1 MKVSLDRKKMHIL
14 EFYFLPNNTPRHFR
28 FSYHHF
34 LAPFAPPWSNPH
46 YTGRTSC
53 NTQSEH
59 EDRRRGRDS
68 RQNLNMATDCV
79 SNPTLMSPSKNIRV
93 GSPCKYVPLEKWV
106 HNSSA
111 DINFFAV
118 RERRKE
124 GRKEGREG
132 GAKDTDTEWKIG
144 RLGVHLSTQDWRAF

>member
-1 MKVSLDRKKMHIL
+1 
-14 EFYFLPNNTPRHFR
+14 
-28 FSYHHF
+28 
-34 LAPFAPPWSNPH
+34 
-46 YTGRTSC
+46 
-53 NTQSEH
+53 
-59 EDRRRGRDS
+59 
-68 RQNLNMATDCV
+68 MATDCV

-124 GRKEGREG
+124 GREG
-132 GAKDTDTEWKIG
+132 GRG
-144 RLGVHLSTQDWRAF
+144 RSEGDGHRVKNWPVRSSFVYPGLTGFLAQV